1 VLARHN
7 QHMRRGRRLD
17 VAKRNGS
24 RILIY
29 EIRGDLAAH
38 NATKDT
44 LNLLGHRPLLSPV
57 TDTARRFGVN
67 MPELPEV
74 ETVCRTLDG
83 CVPGHRIEGV
93 ELFWERTLALD
104 AENFAGTVVGAT
116 FRAVH
121 RRAKLVVMELDSGDA
136 ITVHLRMTGE
146 LLFRAGA
153 DARNPAREPYLRA
166 RFALDR
172 DAELLFYDVRKFG
185 RIGLI
190 LEGQAPHA
198 LARYGVEPL
207 QPEFT
212 PDALSAL
219 LRSRKRQLKPLLLDQ
234 AIIAGLGN
242 IYVDESL
249 FVAGLHPLQRSD
261 QIDHAHVAALHAA
274 IVRILQTAID
284 LRGSTIRNYRS
295 GLGEPGDAQATWQ
308 VYGHKPGSPCVVCG
322 TPLVRM
328 VIGQR
333 GSMFCPRCQPL
344 TLDVP
349 TPAHA

>member
-1 VLARHN
+1 
-7 QHMRRGRRLD
+7 
-17 VAKRNGS
+17 
-24 RILIY
+24 
-29 EIRGDLAAH
+29 
-38 NATKDT
+38 
-44 LNLLGHRPLLSPV
+44 
-57 TDTARRFGVN
+57 

-74 ETVCRTLDG
+74 ETVCRTLND
-83 CVPGHRIEGV
+83 CLPGHRIDGV
-93 ELFWERTLALD
+93 QLFWQRTLALD
-104 AENFAGTVVGAT
+104 VERFAGTVLGAT
-116 FRAVH
+116 FRAIH

-146 LLFRAGA
+146 LLFRAAA
-153 DARNPAREPYLRA
+153 DERDPAREPYLRA

-190 LEGQAPHA
+190 PEGHAPHA
-198 LARYGVEPL
+198 LARYGAEPL
-207 QPEFT
+207 QADFT
-212 PDALSAL
+212 PDTLAAL
-219 LRSRKRQLKPLLLDQ
+219 LRARKRQLKPLLLDQ
-234 AIIAGLGN
+234 SVIAGLGN

-261 QIDHAHVAALHAA
+261 QIDDAHVAALHAA

-295 GLGEPGDAQATWQ
+295 GLGEPGAAQATWQ
-308 VYGHKPGSPCVVCG
+308 VYGRKHGSPCAVCG

-333 GSMFCPRCQPL
+333 GSMFCPYCQPL
-344 TLDVP
+344 THDP
-349 TPAHA
+349 PPDHA